1 MKWYKLIF
9 KQNQPIHIGSTKW
22 GVVNKTEIFIP
33 GWTMWGAL
41 TKAYNIF
48 KQVPL
53 SANQNLFETITCFYP
68 YIKDCNNPHAEFNP
82 LLPKYKDGAFH
93 LDDYLE
99 DEFKFKFV
107 DTFVSTAI
115 LPESRQAKDESLHE
129 LELLLPKSKDG
140 NNEIYWIGLV
150 ALENKNIIND
160 FLKVGLKIFIG
171 ADAKYGFGELELMY
185 LVEEKNILDNILNRF
200 QLREDGTFSY
210 NNENFASFLEFS
222 NDLIFEGELVLLA
235 EFNFLQNS
243 PQVKETS
250 YFIIPGS
257 KLLQNSNNLNN
268 YKLKKGKFIKSGG

>member
-1 MKWYKLIF
+1 MKI
-9 KQNQPIHIGSTKW
+9 
-22 GVVNKTEIFIP
+22 V
-33 GWTMWGAL
+33 
-41 TKAYNIF
+41 
-48 KQVPL
+48 
-53 SANQNLFETITCFYP
+53 
-68 YIKDCNNPHAEFNP
+68 
-82 LLPKYKDGAFH
+82 
-93 LDDYLE
+93 
-99 DEFKFKFV
+99 
-107 DTFVSTAI
+107 TAI

-129 LELLLPKSKDG
+129 FEFLLPKSKNG

-150 ALENKNIIND
+150 AVENKNIIND
-160 FLKVGLKIFIG
+160 FLKDGLKSFIG

>member
-33 GWTMWGAL
+33 GWAMWGAL
-41 TKAYNIF
+41 TKAYSIF

-68 YIKDCNNPHAEFNP
+68 YIKDYNNPNAEFNP
-82 LLPKYKDGAFH
+82 LLPRYKDGAFH

-99 DEFKFKFV
+99 NEFKFKFV

-171 ADAKYGFGELELMY
+171 ADAKYGFGELELRH
-185 LVEEKNILDNILNRF
+185 LVEEKNVLDNILNKF

-210 NNENFASFLEFS
+210 DNKNLTSFLEFS

-243 PQVKETS
+243 PQVKEAS
-250 YFIIPGS
+250 YFITPGS
-257 KLLQNSNNLNN
+257 RLLQNNNNLNN